1 MLNHYRLIQNII
13 NKYSDFP
20 AMQADLRKVL
30 KYAESQHRQFLTPII
45 KDQTL
50 PVESPDHD

>member
-1 MLNHYRLIQNII
+1 MMNHYRLIQNII

-45 KDQTL
+45 KDL
-50 PVESPDHD
+50 PIESNNND